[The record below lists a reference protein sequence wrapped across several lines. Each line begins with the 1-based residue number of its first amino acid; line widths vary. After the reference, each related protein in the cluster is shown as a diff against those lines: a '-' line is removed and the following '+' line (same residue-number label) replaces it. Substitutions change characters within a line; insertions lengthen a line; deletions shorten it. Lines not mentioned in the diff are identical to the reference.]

1 MSVKIQKNIMCAK
14 KVNLESCYMQLQNGK
29 YLESITDDDSVITCD
44 EIINAAD
51 KVSTNVTSTVPKHF
65 YNKNL
70 RYKMDCYI
78 LHTVL
83 LVIILLFVIDIICY
97 HYAKQRSKH
106 KVALP
111 F

>member
-1 MSVKIQKNIMCAK
+1 
-14 KVNLESCYMQLQNGK
+14 MQLQNGK
-29 YLESITDDDSVITCD
+29 YLESIIDDDSVITFD

-83 LVIILLFVIDIICY
+83 LVIIITIRNRYYLLSLC
-97 HYAKQRSKH
+97 KK
-106 KVALP
+106 KV
-111 F
+111 

>member
-1 MSVKIQKNIMCAK
+1 
-14 KVNLESCYMQLQNGK
+14 MQLQNGK

-70 RYKMDCYI
+70 RYQMDCYI

-83 LVIILLFVIDIICY
+83 LVIIITIRNRYYLLSLC
-97 HYAKQRSKH
+97 KK
-106 KVALP
+106 KV
-111 F
+111 